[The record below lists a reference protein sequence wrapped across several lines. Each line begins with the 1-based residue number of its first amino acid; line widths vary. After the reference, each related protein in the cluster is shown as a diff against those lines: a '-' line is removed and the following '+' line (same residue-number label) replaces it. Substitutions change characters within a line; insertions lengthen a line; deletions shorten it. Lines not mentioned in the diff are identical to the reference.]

1 MKDEKKSIIKEALV
15 DYETIQQ
22 AAEAN
27 AKKRLADEFPEKFNN
42 LLKEELN
49 KA

>member
-1 MKDEKKSIIKEALV
+1 MANDNKSIIKEALV

-27 AKKRLADEFPEKFNN
+27 AKKN
-42 LLKEELN
+42 
-49 KA
+49 